1 MLFENSDVETFR
13 RIVAPKVDGAWN
25 LHNALADHELDFFI
39 LLGSMAGIVGN
50 RGQAAYNSTS
60 SFINGFAQYR
70 ARQGLPAIALDLGV
84 VEDVG
89 YIAENATAKLTL
101 TDLYADM
108 FEGEK
113 RLNVTENK
121 LHALLQAAID
131 GDIENGASVLTGI
144 WLKPGDVPT
153 FWEGDPKF
161 AHYRRA
167 AASIEAGTSS
177 KSKEVPVKQL
187 LKTAQTSES
196 INKIFMDSIISKTSS
211 ILMIP
216 IDDIQAS
223 ESITEYGLD
232 SLVAVEIRN
241 WMARDLG
248 ATMTLIEILT
258 SPSIE
263 LLAEMVASKST
274 LVDVGRMQKRT
285 SDEEVS

>member
-1 MLFENSDVETFR
+1 M
-13 RIVAPKVDGAWN
+13 DGAWN
-25 LHNALADHELDFFI
+25 LHNALAGKELEFFI

-60 SFINGFAQYR
+60 SFLNAFAEYR
-70 ARQGLPAIALDLGV
+70 AKQGLPAICLDLGV

-89 YIAENATAKLTL
+89 YIAENAEAKLTL
-101 TDLYADM
+101 TDMYTDM

-113 RLNVTENK
+113 RLNVTEKK
-121 LHALLQAAID
+121 LHALVQASID

-144 WLKPGDVPT
+144 WLKPGDAPT
-153 FWEGDPKF
+153 FWEADPKF

-167 AASIEAGTSS
+167 AAATETEGVS
-177 KSKEVPVKQL
+177 KGKEIPVKQL
-187 LKTAQTSES
+187 LTTARTPES
-196 INKIFMDSIISKTSS
+196 IYKIFTDSIIGKTSTM
-211 ILMIP
+211 LMIP
-216 IDDIQAS
+216 LDDIEAS

-248 ATMTLIEILT
+248 ATLTLIELLT

-263 LLAEMVASKST
+263 LLAENVASKST
-274 LVDVGRMQKRT
+274 LVDQKLLQEK
-285 SDEEVS
+285 SGGD

>member
-1 MLFENSDVETFR
+1 
-13 RIVAPKVDGAWN
+13 
-25 LHNALADHELDFFI
+25 
-39 LLGSMAGIVGN
+39 MAGIVGN

-60 SFINGFAQYR
+60 AFLNAFAQYR
-70 ARQGLPAIALDLGV
+70 ANQGLPAICLDLGV

-89 YIAENATAKLTL
+89 YIAENTQAKLTL
-101 TDLYADM
+101 TDLYSDM

-113 RLNVTENK
+113 RLNVTEKK
-121 LHALLQAAID
+121 LHALIQAAID
-131 GDIENGASVLTGI
+131 GDIENGSSILTGI

-153 FWEGDPKF
+153 FWEHDPKF

-167 AASIEAGTSS
+167 AATTETQGSS
-177 KSKEVPVKQL
+177 KGKEIPVKQL
-187 LKTAQTSES
+187 LTTARTPES
-196 INKIFMDSIISKTSS
+196 IYKIFIESIIAKTSS

-216 IDDIQAS
+216 IDDIEAS

-248 ATMTLIEILT
+248 ATLTLIELLT

-263 LLAEMVASKST
+263 ILAEDVASKST
-274 LVDVGRMQKRT
+274 LVDQKLLQEN
-285 SDEEVS
+285 SGAD